1 MENHPVPAR
10 PVALRLGSRLS
21 SVPMESPL
29 EIEERPQP
37 EGAVHVVLRGE
48 LDVSSADRLQER
60 LLQLAGASRLVVLD
74 LRGLTFMD
82 STGVRIV
89 WEMSSLAAQDG
100 FDFGLIQGPT
110 AIRSVFEM
118 SGLITRLPFV
128 DP

>member
-1 MENHPVPAR
+1 MP
-10 PVALRLGSRLS
+10 
-21 SVPMESPL
+21 SPL
-29 EIEERPQP
+29 EIEEHHDP
-37 EGAVHVVLRGE
+37 EGVVRVLLRGE
-48 LDVSSADRLQER
+48 LDVGSAER
-60 LLQLAGASRLVVLD
+60 LEGRLRELAATTEQVVID

-89 WEMSSLAAQDG
+89 WEMSTAAAQDG
-100 FDFGLIQGPT
+100 WNLALIQGPT